1 MPELTDL
8 SVIRALCEKYDFAL
22 SKGFGQNFIINPGL
36 PPKIVDASG
45 VDRRYGVIEIG
56 PGIGVLTRELA
67 KRAAKVVS
75 IEVDERLPPL
85 LAETMAGVDNFK
97 LVLQDVLKVDLKAL
111 IAEEFPGM
119 PVAVC
124 ANLPYYITSPIVMKL
139 LGDRLPIES
148 LTVMVQ
154 KEAADRL
161 AAVPGTR
168 ASSAISCAVSY
179 YATSKMMF
187 TAAPGSFYPAPKVTS
202 AVVRMEIRP
211 QPAVQVEDEE
221 GYFALVRAAF
231 GQRRKT
237 AANAIASGL
246 GMPKDAVTA
255 AIEAA
260 GFDARIRPEALT
272 LEDFAKDS
280 AGSCPLTP
288 PTSRPFQGEACLLCD
303 YRTTIHPD
311 GGFCLRIFQEFRE
324 PRRIKRNPERGS
336 QRLRRALGG
345 TRILLAAA
353 PTEPPCFCH
362 WQRSSRPVLKK
373 CLQNRKSSTRFG
385 YWISW
390 WARVDIASRAAKNS
404 PLGCFCAVFSDVAAA
419 VRIHP

>member
-1 MPELTDL
+1 MERNDKAA
-8 SVIRALCEKYDFAL
+8 IEALLKRHGFHF
-22 SKGFGQNFIINPGL
+22 SKSMGQNFLIDPAIPYEIAESSRANEQN
-36 PPKIVDASG
+36 G
-45 VDRRYGVIEIG
+45 VLEIG
-56 PGIGVLTRELA
+56 PGIGVLTKELA
-67 KRAAKVVS
+67 RRAAKVVS

-111 IAEEFPGM
+111 IAQEFPGM

-161 AAVPGTR
+161 AAAPGTR

-211 QPAVQVEDEE
+211 TPAVQVEDEE

-272 LEDFAKDS
+272 LEDFAKI
-280 AGSCPLTP
+280 
-288 PTSRPFQGEACLLCD
+288 Q
-303 YRTTIHPD
+303 
-311 GGFCLRIFQEFRE
+311 
-324 PRRIKRNPERGS
+324 N
-336 QRLRRALGG
+336 AL
-345 TRILLAAA
+345 
-353 PTEPPCFCH
+353 
-362 WQRSSRPVLKK
+362 
-373 CLQNRKSSTRFG
+373 
-385 YWISW
+385 
-390 WARVDIASRAAKNS
+390 AR
-404 PLGCFCAVFSDVAAA
+404 
-419 VRIHP
+419 

>member
-8 SVIRALCEKYDFAL
+8 SYVRALCEKYDFAL
-22 SKGFGQNFIINPGL
+22 SKGFGQNFIVNPACPQDRGCQRRGQALRRARDRPRHRRADPGAGKAGGKGGL
-36 PPKIVDASG
+36 HRG
-45 VDRRYGVIEIG
+45 G
-56 PGIGVLTRELA
+56 
-67 KRAAKVVS
+67 RAPA
-75 IEVDERLPPL
+75 PL

-111 IAEEFPGM
+111 IAQEFPGM

-161 AAVPGTR
+161 AAAPGTR

-211 QPAVQVEDEE
+211 TPAVQVEDEE

-272 LEDFAKDS
+272 LEDFAKIQS
-280 AGSCPLTP
+280 A
-288 PTSRPFQGEACLLCD
+288 
-303 YRTTIHPD
+303 
-311 GGFCLRIFQEFRE
+311 
-324 PRRIKRNPERGS
+324 
-336 QRLRRALGG
+336 
-345 TRILLAAA
+345 LA
-353 PTEPPCFCH
+353 
-362 WQRSSRPVLKK
+362 R
-373 CLQNRKSSTRFG
+373 
-385 YWISW
+385 
-390 WARVDIASRAAKNS
+390 
-404 PLGCFCAVFSDVAAA
+404 
-419 VRIHP
+419 

>member
-22 SKGFGQNFIINPGL
+22 SKGFGQNFIINPGI
-36 PPKIVDASG
+36 PTKIVDASG
-45 VDRRYGVIEIG
+45 VDKRYGVIEIG

-161 AAVPGTR
+161 AAAPGTR

-202 AVVRMEIRP
+202 AVIRLNVRKT
-211 QPAVQVEDEE
+211 PAVEVPGGDEKA
-221 GYFALVRAAF
+221 FFSLIRAAF
-231 GQRRKT
+231 SQRRKT
-237 AANAIASGL
+237 AANAISNGL
-246 GMPKDAVTA
+246 QLPKATVLSA
-255 AIEAA
+255 LEAA
-260 GFDARIRPEALT
+260 HLDPRSRPEQLT
-272 LEDFAKDS
+272 LQDYCALQAALQ
-280 AGSCPLTP
+280 AG
-288 PTSRPFQGEACLLCD
+288 
-303 YRTTIHPD
+303 
-311 GGFCLRIFQEFRE
+311 
-324 PRRIKRNPERGS
+324 K
-336 QRLRRALGG
+336 
-345 TRILLAAA
+345 
-353 PTEPPCFCH
+353 
-362 WQRSSRPVLKK
+362 
-373 CLQNRKSSTRFG
+373 
-385 YWISW
+385 
-390 WARVDIASRAAKNS
+390 
-404 PLGCFCAVFSDVAAA
+404 
-419 VRIHP
+419 

>member
-8 SVIRALCEKYDFAL
+8 SYVRALCEKYDFAL
-22 SKGFGQNFIINPGL
+22 SKGFGQNFIVNSGL

-45 VDRRYGVIEIG
+45 VDKRYGVLEIG

-111 IAEEFPGM
+111 IAQEFPGM

-161 AAVPGTR
+161 AAAPGTR

-187 TAAPGSFYPAPKVTS
+187 TAAPGSFYPVPKVTS

-211 QPAVQVEDEE
+211 TPAVQVE

-272 LEDFAKDS
+272 LEDFAKI
-280 AGSCPLTP
+280 
-288 PTSRPFQGEACLLCD
+288 Q
-303 YRTTIHPD
+303 
-311 GGFCLRIFQEFRE
+311 
-324 PRRIKRNPERGS
+324 N
-336 QRLRRALGG
+336 AL
-345 TRILLAAA
+345 
-353 PTEPPCFCH
+353 
-362 WQRSSRPVLKK
+362 
-373 CLQNRKSSTRFG
+373 
-385 YWISW
+385 
-390 WARVDIASRAAKNS
+390 AR
-404 PLGCFCAVFSDVAAA
+404 
-419 VRIHP
+419 

>member
-1 MPELTDL
+1 MPNLTDL
-8 SVIRALCEKYDFAL
+8 STIRDVCARHDFAL
-22 SKGFGQNFIINPGL
+22 SKGFGQNFIINPGICPRIAEAAGIGPGWGAL
-36 PPKIVDASG
+36 EV
-45 VDRRYGVIEIG
+45 G

-97 LVLQDVLKVDLKAL
+97 LILQDVLKVDLKAL

-161 AAVPGTR
+161 AAAPGTR

-246 GMPKDAVTA
+246 GMSKDAVTA

-272 LEDFAKDS
+272 LEDFAKI
-280 AGSCPLTP
+280 
-288 PTSRPFQGEACLLCD
+288 Q
-303 YRTTIHPD
+303 
-311 GGFCLRIFQEFRE
+311 Q
-324 PRRIKRNPERGS
+324 
-336 QRLRRALGG
+336 AL
-345 TRILLAAA
+345 
-353 PTEPPCFCH
+353 
-362 WQRSSRPVLKK
+362 
-373 CLQNRKSSTRFG
+373 
-385 YWISW
+385 
-390 WARVDIASRAAKNS
+390 AR
-404 PLGCFCAVFSDVAAA
+404 
-419 VRIHP
+419 

>member
-1 MPELTDL
+1 MPTLTDL
-8 SVIRALCEKYDFAL
+8 STIRDLCARYDFAL
-22 SKGFGQNFIINPGL
+22 SKGFGQNFIINPGICPRIADEAGIGPGWGAL
-36 PPKIVDASG
+36 EV
-45 VDRRYGVIEIG
+45 G
-56 PGIGVLTRELA
+56 PGIGVLTEQLC
-67 KRAAKVVS
+67 KRADKVVS
-75 IEVDERLPPL
+75 IEVDKRLPPL
-85 LAETMAGVDNFK
+85 LEETMADYDNFK

-111 IAEEFPGM
+111 IAQEFPGM

-161 AAVPGTR
+161 AAAPGTR

-211 QPAVQVEDEE
+211 TPAVQVEDEE

-246 GMPKDAVTA
+246 GMRKDAVTA

-272 LEDFAKDS
+272 LEDFAKI
-280 AGSCPLTP
+280 
-288 PTSRPFQGEACLLCD
+288 Q
-303 YRTTIHPD
+303 
-311 GGFCLRIFQEFRE
+311 
-324 PRRIKRNPERGS
+324 N
-336 QRLRRALGG
+336 AL
-345 TRILLAAA
+345 
-353 PTEPPCFCH
+353 
-362 WQRSSRPVLKK
+362 
-373 CLQNRKSSTRFG
+373 
-385 YWISW
+385 
-390 WARVDIASRAAKNS
+390 AR
-404 PLGCFCAVFSDVAAA
+404 
-419 VRIHP
+419 

>member
-8 SVIRALCEKYDFAL
+8 SYVRALCEKYDFAL
-22 SKGFGQNFIINPGL
+22 SKGFGQNFIINPGI
-36 PPKIVDASG
+36 PQKIVDVSG
-45 VDRRYGVIEIG
+45 VDKRYGVIEIG

-85 LAETMAGVDNFK
+85 LAET
-97 LVLQDVLKVDLKAL
+97 
-111 IAEEFPGM
+111 
-119 PVAVC
+119 VC

-161 AAVPGTR
+161 AATPGTR

-202 AVVRMEIRP
+202 AVVRMDIRP
-211 QPAVQVEDEE
+211 TPAVQVEDEE
-221 GYFALVRAAF
+221 GYFALIRAAF

-246 GMPKDAVTA
+246 SLPKENVIH

-272 LEDFAKDS
+272 LEDFA
-280 AGSCPLTP
+280 AI
-288 PTSRPFQGEACLLCD
+288 Q
-303 YRTTIHPD
+303 
-311 GGFCLRIFQEFRE
+311 Q
-324 PRRIKRNPERGS
+324 
-336 QRLRRALGG
+336 ALK
-345 TRILLAAA
+345 AANA
-353 PTEPPCFCH
+353 
-362 WQRSSRPVLKK
+362 
-373 CLQNRKSSTRFG
+373 
-385 YWISW
+385 
-390 WARVDIASRAAKNS
+390 
-404 PLGCFCAVFSDVAAA
+404 
-419 VRIHP
+419 

>member
-1 MPELTDL
+1 M
-8 SVIRALCEKYDFAL
+8 
-22 SKGFGQNFIINPGL
+22 
-36 PPKIVDASG
+36 
-45 VDRRYGVIEIG
+45 
-56 PGIGVLTRELA
+56 
-67 KRAAKVVS
+67 
-75 IEVDERLPPL
+75 DERLPPL

-168 ASSAISCAVSY
+168 ASSAISCAVNY
-179 YATSKMMF
+179 YATSKLMF

-202 AVVRMEIRP
+202 AVVRMDIRP
-211 QPAVQVEDEE
+211 TPAVQVEDEA

-237 AANAIASGL
+237 AANAIAGGL
-246 GMPKDAVTA
+246 NLPKEKVIA

-272 LEDFAKDS
+272 LEDFTKI
-280 AGSCPLTP
+280 
-288 PTSRPFQGEACLLCD
+288 Q
-303 YRTTIHPD
+303 
-311 GGFCLRIFQEFRE
+311 Q
-324 PRRIKRNPERGS
+324 
-336 QRLRRALGG
+336 ALG
-345 TRILLAAA
+345 
-353 PTEPPCFCH
+353 
-362 WQRSSRPVLKK
+362 
-373 CLQNRKSSTRFG
+373 
-385 YWISW
+385 
-390 WARVDIASRAAKNS
+390 
-404 PLGCFCAVFSDVAAA
+404 
-419 VRIHP
+419 

>member
-22 SKGFGQNFIINPGL
+22 SKGFGQNFIINPGI
-36 PPKIVDASG
+36 PTKIVDASG
-45 VDRRYGVIEIG
+45 VDKRYGVIEIG
-56 PGIGVLTRELA
+56 PGIGVLTKELA

-168 ASSAISCAVSY
+168 ASSAISCAVNY
-179 YATSKMMF
+179 YATSKLMF

-202 AVVRMEIRP
+202 AVIRLDVREK
-211 QPAVQVEDEE
+211 PAVAVPNGDEAAF
-221 GYFALVRAAF
+221 FALIRAAF
-231 GQRRKT
+231 SQRRKT
-237 AANAIASGL
+237 AANAIANGL
-246 GMPKDAVTA
+246 HLPKEKVIA
-255 AIEAA
+255 AIESA

-272 LEDFAKDS
+272 LEDFAKI
-280 AGSCPLTP
+280 
-288 PTSRPFQGEACLLCD
+288 Q
-303 YRTTIHPD
+303 
-311 GGFCLRIFQEFRE
+311 Q
-324 PRRIKRNPERGS
+324 
-336 QRLRRALGG
+336 ALG
-345 TRILLAAA
+345 
-353 PTEPPCFCH
+353 
-362 WQRSSRPVLKK
+362 
-373 CLQNRKSSTRFG
+373 
-385 YWISW
+385 
-390 WARVDIASRAAKNS
+390 
-404 PLGCFCAVFSDVAAA
+404 
-419 VRIHP
+419 

>member
-1 MPELTDL
+1 MQRL
-8 SVIRALCEKYDFAL
+8 SDISTIRAVMEKNGFSFSKAL
-22 SKGFGQNFIINPGL
+22 GQNFLINPSVC
-36 PPKIVDASG
+36 PRMAEMSG
-45 VDRRYGVIEIG
+45 AADCAGAIEVG
-56 PGIGVLTRELA
+56 PGIGVLTYELSQVS
-67 KRAAKVVS
+67 KKVVT
-75 IEVDERLPPL
+75 IELDKRLLPVLDET
-85 LAETMAGVDNFK
+85 LADCDNVK
-97 LVLQDVLKVDLKAL
+97 VINDDVMKIDLHRV
-111 IAEEFPGM
+111 IEEEFNGEE
-119 PVAVC
+119 VAVC

-161 AAVPGTR
+161 AAAPGTR

-272 LEDFAKDS
+272 LEDFAKI
-280 AGSCPLTP
+280 
-288 PTSRPFQGEACLLCD
+288 Q
-303 YRTTIHPD
+303 
-311 GGFCLRIFQEFRE
+311 Q
-324 PRRIKRNPERGS
+324 
-336 QRLRRALGG
+336 AL
-345 TRILLAAA
+345 
-353 PTEPPCFCH
+353 
-362 WQRSSRPVLKK
+362 
-373 CLQNRKSSTRFG
+373 
-385 YWISW
+385 
-390 WARVDIASRAAKNS
+390 AR
-404 PLGCFCAVFSDVAAA
+404 
-419 VRIHP
+419 

>member
-1 MPELTDL
+1 MERNDKAA
-8 SVIRALCEKYDFAL
+8 IEALLKRHGFHF
-22 SKGFGQNFIINPGL
+22 SKSMGQNFLIDPAIPYEIAESSRANEQN
-36 PPKIVDASG
+36 G
-45 VDRRYGVIEIG
+45 VLEIG

-111 IAEEFPGM
+111 IAQEFPGM

-161 AAVPGTR
+161 AAAPGTR

-202 AVVRMEIRP
+202 AVVRMEIRAT
-211 QPAVQVEDEE
+211 PAVQVEDEE

-272 LEDFAKDS
+272 LEDFAKI
-280 AGSCPLTP
+280 
-288 PTSRPFQGEACLLCD
+288 Q
-303 YRTTIHPD
+303 
-311 GGFCLRIFQEFRE
+311 
-324 PRRIKRNPERGS
+324 N
-336 QRLRRALGG
+336 AL
-345 TRILLAAA
+345 
-353 PTEPPCFCH
+353 
-362 WQRSSRPVLKK
+362 
-373 CLQNRKSSTRFG
+373 
-385 YWISW
+385 
-390 WARVDIASRAAKNS
+390 AR
-404 PLGCFCAVFSDVAAA
+404 
-419 VRIHP
+419 

>member
-8 SVIRALCEKYDFAL
+8 SVIRTLCEKYDFAL
-22 SKGFGQNFIINPGL
+22 SKGFGQNFIINPGI
-36 PPKIVDASG
+36 PQKIVDVSG
-45 VDRRYGVIEIG
+45 VDKRYGVIEIG
-56 PGIGVLTRELA
+56 PGIGVLTEQLC
-67 KRAAKVVS
+67 KRADKVVS
-75 IEVDERLPPL
+75 IEVDKRLPPI
-85 LAETMAGVDNFK
+85 LAETMAEYENFK
-97 LVLQDVLKVDLKAL
+97 LVLEDVLKVDLRTL
-111 IAEEFPGM
+111 LAEEFGDK

-161 AAVPGTR
+161 AAAPGTR

-211 QPAVQVEDEE
+211 TPAVQVEDEE

-246 GMPKDAVTA
+246 GLPKDKVIA

-272 LEDFAKDS
+272 LEDFA
-280 AGSCPLTP
+280 AV
-288 PTSRPFQGEACLLCD
+288 Q
-303 YRTTIHPD
+303 
-311 GGFCLRIFQEFRE
+311 RE
-324 PRRIKRNPERGS
+324 
-336 QRLRRALGG
+336 
-345 TRILLAAA
+345 
-353 PTEPPCFCH
+353 
-362 WQRSSRPVLKK
+362 LK
-373 CLQNRKSSTRFG
+373 
-385 YWISW
+385 
-390 WARVDIASRAAKNS
+390 
-404 PLGCFCAVFSDVAAA
+404 
-419 VRIHP
+419 

>member
-1 MPELTDL
+1 MAELTDL

-45 VDRRYGVIEIG
+45 VDKTCGVLEIG

-67 KRAAKVVS
+67 RRAAKVVA

-97 LVLQDVLKVDLKAL
+97 LVLQDVLKVDLHAL
-111 IAEEFPGM
+111 LAEEFAGM
-119 PVAVC
+119 PVVVC

-139 LGDRLPIES
+139 LGDRLPIRS

-161 AAVPGTR
+161 AAAPGTR

-179 YATSKMMF
+179 YAESRMMF

-202 AVVRMEIRP
+202 AVVRMDLRET
-211 QPAVQVEDEE
+211 PAVVVDDEAD
-221 GYFALVRAAF
+221 YFALIRAAF

-246 GMPKDAVTA
+246 AMPKDKVTA

-260 GFDARIRPEALT
+260 GFDARVRPEALT
-272 LEDFAKDS
+272 LADFA
-280 AGSCPLTP
+280 AI
-288 PTSRPFQGEACLLCD
+288 Q
-303 YRTTIHPD
+303 
-311 GGFCLRIFQEFRE
+311 
-324 PRRIKRNPERGS
+324 
-336 QRLRRALGG
+336 RAL
-345 TRILLAAA
+345 
-353 PTEPPCFCH
+353 
-362 WQRSSRPVLKK
+362 
-373 CLQNRKSSTRFG
+373 
-385 YWISW
+385 
-390 WARVDIASRAAKNS
+390 KN
-404 PLGCFCAVFSDVAAA
+404 
-419 VRIHP
+419 